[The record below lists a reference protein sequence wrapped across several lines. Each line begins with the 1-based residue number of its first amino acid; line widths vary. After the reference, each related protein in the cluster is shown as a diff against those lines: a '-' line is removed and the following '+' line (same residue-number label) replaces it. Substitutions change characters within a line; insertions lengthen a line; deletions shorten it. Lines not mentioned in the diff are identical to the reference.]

1 MQLHNRIVVSALS
14 AGLVLGGF
22 AASSHAALVLLDG
35 ESPDSGQT
43 ATNKLGASGV
53 TFYHNAVADSTPADA
68 KFGSGSFDFTNGQ
81 SGNPANELELLSTQS
96 LGSAFTIGAQVNF
109 TSPVGYERLFSANP
123 LFVLQVLQFSDSNY
137 GGQLNLQ
144 IGVYNAADGKYVIPM
159 ATYGLT
165 PTNTAMNAY
174 HAVALTYDGT
184 TARLYWEGNQITSAA
199 MTAPSL
205 TTNLFVAGDPGGT
218 ASYPFY
224 GRMDDIFVYD
234 QALSAQQVSDV
245 ALNGAA
251 VLVPEPASLGLLLGG
266 AMLMAGRRRRRAV
279 A

>member
-1 MQLHNRIVVSALS
+1 
-14 AGLVLGGF
+14 
-22 AASSHAALVLLDG
+22 
-35 ESPDSGQT
+35 
-43 ATNKLGASGV
+43 
-53 TFYHNAVADSTPADA
+53 
-68 KFGSGSFDFTNGQ
+68 
-81 SGNPANELELLSTQS
+81 
-96 LGSAFTIGAQVNF
+96 
-109 TSPVGYERLFSANP
+109 VGYERLFSANP
-123 LFVLQVLQFSDSNY
+123 LFVLQVLQFNDPSYSNP
-137 GGQLNLQ
+137 LNLQ
-144 IGVYNAADGKYVIPM
+144 IGVYNAADGDYVIPM

-234 QALSAQQVSDV
+234 QALTAQQVSNV

-251 VLVPEPASLGLLLGG
+251 VLVPEPASLGLILGG
-266 AMLMAGRRRRRAV
+266 AMLLAGRRRRCPV